1 MKVFIMRHGEAEAY
15 AASDEDRNL
24 TSYGES
30 QSAKIAQ
37 WLMAVHNVRFDYVLV
52 SPYIRAQQTWS
63 MIKPILNVMDAKVET
78 SEEITPY
85 GDSDDVVEYVKA
97 LGSVEDIENILIV
110 SHLPLVGYLTADFV
124 PGIMPPMFPTS
135 AISCIEFSHV
145 TGKSEFLWLQQP

>member
-15 AASDEDRNL
+15 AASDEERNL
-24 TSYGES
+24 TSHGES

-37 WLMAVHNVRFDYVLV
+37 WLMAAHHVSFDYVLV
-52 SPYIRAQQTWS
+52 SPYIRAQQTWDT
-63 MIKPILNVMDAKVET
+63 IKPILNVADAKVET
-78 SEEITPY
+78 SDEITPY

-97 LGSVEDIENILIV
+97 LGSVEEIENILIV

-135 AISCIEFSHV
+135 AISCVEFSHE

>member
-15 AASDEDRNL
+15 AASDEERNL
-24 TSYGES
+24 TSHGES

-37 WLMAVHNVRFDYVLV
+37 WLMAAHDVKFDYVLV

-63 MIKPILNVMDAKVET
+63 TIKPILNIMDAKVET

-85 GDSDDVVEYVKA
+85 GDSDDVVEYVKV
-97 LGSVEDIENILIV
+97 LGSVADIENILIV

-135 AISCIEFSHV
+135 AISCVEYSHS
-145 TGKSEFLWLQQP
+145 TGKSELLWLQQP

>member
-15 AASDEDRNL
+15 AASDEERNL
-24 TSYGES
+24 TSHGES

-37 WLMAVHNVRFDYVLV
+37 WLMAAHDVKFDYVLV

-63 MIKPILNVMDAKVET
+63 TIKPILNVVDAKVET

-85 GDSDDVVEYVKA
+85 GDSDDVVEYVKV
-97 LGSVEDIENILIV
+97 LGSVADIENILIV

-135 AISCIEFSHV
+135 AISCVEYSHS
-145 TGKSEFLWLQQP
+145 TGKSELLWLQQP

>member
-1 MKVFIMRHGEAEAY
+1 MRHGEAEAY
-15 AASDEDRNL
+15 AASDEERNL
-24 TSYGES
+24 TSHGES

-37 WLMAVHNVRFDYVLV
+37 WLMAAHDVKFDYVLV

-63 MIKPILNVMDAKVET
+63 TIKPILNVVDAKVET

-85 GDSDDVVEYVKA
+85 GDSDDVVEYVKV
-97 LGSVEDIENILIV
+97 LGSVADIENILIV

-135 AISCIEFSHV
+135 AISCVEYSHS
-145 TGKSEFLWLQQP
+145 TGKSELLWLQQP

>member
-15 AASDEDRNL
+15 APSDEERNL
-24 TSYGES
+24 TSHGES

-37 WLMAVHNVRFDYVLV
+37 WLMAAHGVTFDYVLV
-52 SPYIRAQQTWS
+52 SPYVRAQQTWNT
-63 MIKPILNVMDAKVET
+63 IKPILNVADAKVEI
-78 SEEITPY
+78 SDEITPY

-97 LGSVEDIENILIV
+97 LGSVEEIENILIV

-135 AISCIEFSHV
+135 AISCVEFSHA